1 MPVHDPAVYGA
12 KRVDESVPLPKVAH
26 MAPQPEKREIL
37 PSNERFAGP
46 ASIYHAPITPAVN
59 AYDTSVDA
67 CASKLHVVPL
77 DKQSERF
84 VGPDSYLNAPEGPA
98 VTAYDTSVDACAS
111 KQHIVPLDKQ
121 SERFVG
127 PDSYLN
133 APEGPAVTAYDAA
146 AAHDRSHVSTTST
159 THTFESGYADRFAGP
174 DSRYR
179 KGLRQSTVPEARDPS
194 SFPKLQGIS
203 KANAANANKGS
214 ALRAALKATIAQAS
228 KLAPVSES
236 HSTEVK
242 ENTNTIA

>member
-1 MPVHDPAVYGA
+1 M
-12 KRVDESVPLPKVAH
+12 
-26 MAPQPEKREIL
+26 
-37 PSNERFAGP
+37 
-46 ASIYHAPITPAVN
+46 
-59 AYDTSVDA
+59 
-67 CASKLHVVPL
+67 
-77 DKQSERF
+77 
-84 VGPDSYLNAPEGPA
+84 
-98 VTAYDTSVDACAS
+98 TAYDTSVDACAS